1 METFNNIKTLLR
13 KYPVPVTLNMFG
25 LVMAFTAFIIIM
37 AHVQYER
44 NFDKFHPGADCIF
57 KVEMPENPYFRSVLP
72 PGFADA
78 VINSSSHVEAGTLS
92 CPFVGETYLTVT
104 GDDDEK

>member
-44 NFDKFHPGADCIF
+44 NFGKFHPGADCIF
-57 KVEMPENPYFRSVLP
+57 
-72 PGFADA
+72 
-78 VINSSSHVEAGTLS
+78 
-92 CPFVGETYLTVT
+92 
-104 GDDDEK
+104 